1 MGSKEK
7 ENIVTL
13 ISSVLILGF
22 YSLYVYV
29 YYIKENWELIND
41 FKFWGT
47 TFLIMIPVTI
57 IAQIVIHIIFA
68 IVNKIVTNE
77 DMDEPS
83 DERDQLIELKSIRIS
98 HWIFTA
104 GFLLAMSSQ
113 AYGMQPWVM
122 FVTLIAF
129 GFLSGIISQVAKIYY
144 YNKGV

>member
-122 FVTLIAF
+122 FVTLISF